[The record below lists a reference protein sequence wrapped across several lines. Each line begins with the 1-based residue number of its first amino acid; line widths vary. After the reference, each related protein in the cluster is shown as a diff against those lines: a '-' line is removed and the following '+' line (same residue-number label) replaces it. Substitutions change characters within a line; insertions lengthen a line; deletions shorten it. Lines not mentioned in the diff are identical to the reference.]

1 MNRIQVTETII
12 STQVAKSIK
21 WEDVARKVG
30 LSKEWITA
38 ACLGQM
44 MLNDTQAKVVDK
56 IICLTAVEQ
65 KWLQVPP

>member
-1 MNRIQVTETII
+1 LAQALIATTCKPHHPKGVRVNRIQVTETII
-12 STQVAKSIK
+12 STQIAKSIK

-44 MLNDTQAKVVDK
+44 MLNDT
-56 IICLTAVEQ
+56 
-65 KWLQVPP
+65 